1 MTDLNME
8 RVSPHDDIECAQGM
22 DRLRGERD
30 LARSVAVSLEQE
42 VAHLTELLNREYA
55 LCGRLTARLVAHG
68 IALPGDDDDVRGT
81 PV

>member
-1 MTDLNME
+1 
-8 RVSPHDDIECAQGM
+8 
-22 DRLRGERD
+22 
-30 LARSVAVSLEQE
+30 VSLEQE